1 MLIIRH
7 IDTTPEALKG
17 AVIAIGNFDG
27 VHIGH
32 RALIEQGK
40 AIAKAANKPFAIF
53 TFEPHPRRIF
63 QPESPHIRLTSFA
76 EKAYL
81 LKELGV
87 NAIFVQRFSKS
98 FSGVSA
104 ASFVEDILVGK
115 LAATHIITGAEFVF
129 GKGRAGSKEMLA
141 DYSPKGAFGYTA
153 YIPLESSNEKVSST
167 RIRTLLT
174 EGKCPEASALLA
186 RPFAISGRVMHGDKR
201 GRTLGFPTANIA
213 LYNRFLPK
221 FGVYAVKAAFT
232 SALMGEVV
240 QGAGEGEITKPPP
253 LPTLSRKGRGEK
265 WCTGV
270 ANLGIRPMYDT
281 KAPLLEVHL
290 FDFSGDIYGAKMT
303 IEFCEYIR
311 GEQKFTSEKELMDAM
326 NRDAKKSKEILK
338 MDIK

>member
-76 EKAYL
+76 EKAEL

-87 NAIFVQRFSKS
+87 NAICVQRFSKS

-104 ASFVEDILVGK
+104 ASFVEDILVGR
-115 LAATHIITGAEFVF
+115 LAATHIITGADFVF

-141 DYSPKGAFGYTA
+141 DYSHKGVFGYTA

-167 RIRTLLT
+167 RIRTLLS
-174 EGKCPEASALLA
+174 EGKCLEASALLA
-186 RPFAISGRVMHGDKR
+186 RRFAISGRVMHGDKR
-201 GRTLGFPTANIA
+201 GRTFGFPTANIA
-213 LYNRFLPK
+213 LHNRFLPK
-221 FGVYAVKAAFT
+221 FGVYAVKVVLGGNASPAQVPPSLPLRVAA
-232 SALMGEVV
+232 L
-240 QGAGEGEITKPPP
+240 P
-253 LPTLSRKGRGEK
+253 LLNSPTYL
-265 WCTGV
+265 GV

-311 GEQKFTSEKELMDAM
+311 GEQKFASEKELIDAM
-326 NRDAKKSKEILK
+326 NHDAKKAKEILK